1 MTSRNTSFA
10 HQLDRSAA
18 KTVRSASPANSNKV
32 PSPHSSRASFDTA
45 KSQTLQA
52 KAAKITRKTE
62 KEFGPA
68 PERSPQPRGMGA
80 HSVNW
85 QAHIKRAEALRDKV
99 EGVKIQPRK
108 PPAQLLDKAK
118 KAARNS
124 RATSPSFDRSAS
136 NPVMS
141 YS

>member
-1 MTSRNTSFA
+1 MTNRNTSFA
-10 HQLDRSAA
+10 HQLDRSAT
-18 KTVRSASPANSNKV
+18 KTVRSASPANSNKA
-32 PSPHSSRASFDTA
+32 PSPHSSRPSFDTA

-52 KAAKITRKTE
+52 KATKIVHKAD

-80 HSVNW
+80 HGVNW

-99 EGVKIQPRK
+99 EDVKNQPRK

-118 KAARNS
+118 KAARNN
-124 RATSPSFDRSAS
+124 RAASPSFDRSAS
-136 NPVMS
+136 R
-141 YS
+141 